1 MDNSLQPLV
10 SIVFTSYNHKEFLEQ
25 ALNSL
30 ISQTY
35 SNFEIIIVDDCST
48 DGSQEILK
56 QYEFHPNIH
65 LNLNKQNS
73 GSYVKASN
81 LGASLAKG
89 DYLLFAQCDDFAE
102 PKQVER
108 LMQPLLKYQDIGVS
122 FCRSNMIDKDGIVLG
137 TDFDVRESSF
147 KKNHEFDGK
156 ISGQMMRKYLSKS
169 CVIPNLS
176 AAIIRASLY
185 RKVGCLSPKY
195 LVVADWAFW
204 LALSENCNFYYT
216 SEILNN
222 FRQHNTTIRST
233 IKIKKQ
239 IIELYE
245 VFYHHISEYKISGKE
260 KKDFEIGAGLIFISY
275 FKEGKVAWIK
285 GFFSTIKETRKFTKS
300 NIWFLFLGFTYKLRE
315 FFARRF

>member
-1 MDNSLQPLV
+1 MDSSLQPLV

-30 ISQTY
+30 INQTY
-35 SNFEIIIVDDCST
+35 SNLEIIIIDDCST

-56 QYEFHPNIH
+56 KYEFHSNIN
-65 LNLNKQNS
+65 LNLCTNNS

-102 PKQVER
+102 PDQVER
-108 LMQPLLKYQDIGVS
+108 LMEPLLKYKNVGVS
-122 FCRSNMIDKDGIVLG
+122 FCRSNLIDKDGVVLG

-147 KKNHEFDGK
+147 KKKHNSDGI
-156 ISGQMMRKYLSKS
+156 ISGRRMRTFLSKS
-169 CVIPNLS
+169 CIIPNLS
-176 AAIIRASLY
+176 AAIVRTSLY
-185 RKVGCLSPKY
+185 EKAGHLSTKY

-204 LALSENCNFYYT
+204 LTLSENCDFYYT
-216 SEILNN
+216 TDLLNN

-245 VFYHHISEYKISGKE
+245 VFYNHINYYKLIGKE
-260 KKDFEIGAGLIFISY
+260 KKEFEIGAGLIFISY
-275 FKEGKVAWIK
+275 FKEGKVAWLK
-285 GFFSTIKETRKFTKS
+285 GFPSTIRETNKFTKS
-300 NIWFLFLGFTYKLRE
+300 NIRFLFLGFSYKLKE
-315 FFARRF
+315 FFVRRF